1 MPYDALSW
9 VCKYPNDV
17 AASAWGASGA
27 LSFSDW
33 SQADG
38 DYYPSLSTAGKT
50 SSCALQGP
58 CYPVLTSQANVWQTC
73 QTQKLTNLPLST
85 TAVNGLTTCI
95 SCCNSATAY
104 TDASCSVLD
113 ADGMNIMF
121 QWPQHANS
129 TGPYASANDRIG
141 CLQSCQSLHGSIESF
156 ADDTEGSVHPIAL
169 GLFQAKCAAVGA
181 TAAAVPAPATAD
193 GGAMAAVLNSI
204 AASYKATALRYVG
217 DMMLAWRALVVC
229 GLFLPF
235 ILSFFWLAAIRYSVK
250 PLVYMTV
257 LCVDLATA
265 GVTLYCFSKSG
276 AIGGNSFS
284 GIVSYSDK
292 GGFSF
297 NATAASQAS
306 TQLTTTPSDGDVMP
320 VGISD
325 ISSISKRQ
333 MYYLG
338 IASAILTIVTWG
350 FTIFLLPRLKL
361 AIAVIRVACDSLNK
375 VPSLIWFPFAGALAI
390 SGFMVWWVAVGIFV
404 YSSGELKK
412 RDCCASVQ
420 EAFAE
425 LYPGY
430 VGPAPSCDDIHCG
443 YEMVMNN
450 KLRNAL
456 IYHGFEFLWTTQ
468 FIIAFSILTVSQV
481 VHKCYLAAGGS
492 GVQLTAWPLA
502 LAIHN
507 TTRYYLGSCALGSLV
522 VASVQF
528 FRYVVMYLMQRLKK
542 VVENNTFVRVLMWIV
557 NFVLWLL
564 QKIVEL
570 ISHNAYVM
578 IAINGTGFCSSAATA
593 TSLMTTN
600 FVRFATL
607 TAVADSMLFLGKLGT
622 AATSAF
628 FTFVYLDKNYKSEL
642 TSPIIPVIVVFL
654 TAFAIASIAF
664 GVVEQAV
671 NATMLAKCN
680 DEDQQHPDSWAPPEL
695 KEAQTL
701 AKQHDDE
708 VAAKAKSGRGCCSA
722 PAADNHA

>member
-1 MPYDALSW
+1 M
-9 VCKYPNDV
+9 CKYPVDV
-17 AASAWGASGA
+17 PASAWGASGA
-27 LSFSDW
+27 LSFSAW
-33 SQADG
+33 SAADA
-38 DYYPSLSTAGKT
+38 DYFTSLSAAGKA
-50 SSCALQGP
+50 SSCALKGP

-85 TAVNGLTTCI
+85 AAVTGLTTCI

-113 ADGMNIMF
+113 SSGMNIMF

-141 CLQSCQSLHGSIESF
+141 CLQSCQSLHGSIDSF
-156 ADDTEGSVHPIAL
+156 ADDTTGSIHPIAL
-169 GLFQAKCAAVGA
+169 GLFQAQCSAAGA

-193 GGAMAAVLNSI
+193 GGAMAAVLGAI
-204 AASYKATALRYVG
+204 ASTYKATALRYVG

-235 ILSFFWLAAIRYSVK
+235 IMSFAWLAAIRMFVA

-265 GVTLYCFSKSG
+265 GVTLFCFSKSG

-306 TQLTTTPSDGDVMP
+306 TQLSTTPSDADVMP
-320 VGISD
+320 SGIAD
-325 ISSISKRQ
+325 IGSISKRQ

-350 FTIFLLPRLKL
+350 FTLFLLPRLKL
-361 AIAVIRVACDSLNK
+361 AIATIRVACDSLKK
-375 VPSLIWFPFAGALAI
+375 VPWLVLFPFAGGLAI
-390 SGFMVWWVAVGIFV
+390 SAFMVWWVAVGIFV

-412 RDCCASVQ
+412 RDCCANVQ
-420 EAFAE
+420 QAFSE
-425 LYPGY
+425 LYPSY
-430 VGPAPSCDDIHCG
+430 TGPPPTCADIHCG

-450 KLRNAL
+450 KLRYAL

-481 VHKCYLAAGGS
+481 VYRCYLAAGGS
-492 GVQLTAWPLA
+492 GVQLPKWPLGRA
-502 LAIHN
+502 TFN
-507 TTRYYLGSCALGSLV
+507 TARFYLGSCALGSLV

-528 FRYVVMYLMQRLKK
+528 FRYAVIYFMQRLKK
-542 VVENNTFVRVLMWIV
+542 VAENNAFVRVLMWLV
-557 NFVLWLL
+557 NCLLWLL

-570 ISHNAYVM
+570 ISHNAYV
-578 IAINGTGFCSSAATA
+578 IVAIEGTGFCSSAATA
-593 TSLMTTN
+593 TKLMADN
-600 FVRFATL
+600 FVRLATL
-607 TAVADSMLFLGKLGT
+607 TMVADSMLFLGKLGT

-628 FTFVYLDKNYKSEL
+628 FTFVYLDKSFPKGKLS
-642 TSPIIPVIVVFL
+642 SPIIPVIVVFL

-664 GVVEQAV
+664 GVVEQAI
-671 NATMLAKCN
+671 NATMLALCN
-680 DEDQQHPDSWAPPEL
+680 DEDKQREGWAPQEL
-695 KEAQTL
+695 LDAEGL
-701 AKQHDDE
+701 AKAHDAE
-708 VAAKAKSGRGCCSA
+708 VAEKAKTARGCCHAA
-722 PAADNHA
+722 PAADV